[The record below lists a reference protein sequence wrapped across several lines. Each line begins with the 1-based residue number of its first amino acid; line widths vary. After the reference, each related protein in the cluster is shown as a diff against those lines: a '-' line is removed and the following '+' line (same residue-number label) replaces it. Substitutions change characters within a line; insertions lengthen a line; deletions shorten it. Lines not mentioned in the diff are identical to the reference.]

1 MIGTKKLNAS
11 VKKRKN
17 DYTNIYDTTFYHEM
31 SRHTGFSLYLQKD
44 LMNTVVFTFHE
55 KLVAVEYYNCHGNCT
70 YQIKRRSTGISI
82 YFSHAAA

>member
-1 MIGTKKLNAS
+1 
-11 VKKRKN
+11 
-17 DYTNIYDTTFYHEM
+17 M

-70 YQIKRRSTGISI
+70 YQNKRRSTGISI
-82 YFSHAAA
+82 YFSHATAEVFSFRFAKMSENMQNCYISIDIFSNHV